1 MSYSS
6 DYYNDSSGTQD
17 ANAEWFEQQPEYQTS
32 GYTNY
37 NAQQDPVQCNTDGVA
52 EASDYPQ
59 YNGSHLT
66 NDVNPSPT
74 YNGSFVEE
82 RFNSLDG
89 LDPRSDDRF
98 YCEDSEYGPS
108 GCAASCKNISSLRK
122 HLKSHTRPVLCP
134 YVSKGTCQHR
144 TAEQRDMRR
153 HVVSHHS
160 LWAMLNGIKSD
171 VYDCSQCRIKFT
183 RHDNWLRH
191 VREQHAQDV

>member
-1 MSYSS
+1 MSHNS
-6 DYYNDSSGTQD
+6 DYYNDSSGIQD
-17 ANAEWFEQQPEYQTS
+17 ANVQWFEQQPEYQTS

-37 NAQQDPVQCNTDGVA
+37 NAHYAGASYLA

-66 NDVNPSPT
+66 NDANPLPT
-74 YNGSFVEE
+74 YNGSFEEE

-89 LDPRSDDRF
+89 LNPRSDDRF
-98 YCEDSEYGPS
+98 YCEDSEYGLS
-108 GCAASCKNISSLRK
+108 GCA
-122 HLKSHTRPVLCP
+122 HLKSHNRPVLCP
-134 YVSKGTCQHR
+134 YVSKDTCQHR

>member
-1 MSYSS
+1 M
-6 DYYNDSSGTQD
+6 
-17 ANAEWFEQQPEYQTS
+17 
-32 GYTNY
+32 
-37 NAQQDPVQCNTDGVA
+37 
-52 EASDYPQ
+52 
-59 YNGSHLT
+59 
-66 NDVNPSPT
+66 
-74 YNGSFVEE
+74 
-82 RFNSLDG
+82 
-89 LDPRSDDRF
+89 
-98 YCEDSEYGPS
+98 
-108 GCAASCKNISSLRK
+108 KNRK